1 MRSRDIIKYNQGKTV
16 IVTMGEQKYVGTRMR
31 DHYDY
36 QQARLVFFSVFSM
49 SIDCDLN
56 NVFEIEKI
64 TLSWT
69 RTWKTRNVSIFRFTS
84 IKDVEKTEIT
94 SASFYACVK

>member
-36 QQARLVFFSVFSM
+36 QQARLVFFGIFNVYWLWFKQC
-49 SIDCDLN
+49 IRNWEN
-56 NVFEIEKI
+56 NAKLDKNLKNKKCFDIQI
-64 TLSWT
+64 Y
-69 RTWKTRNVSIFRFTS
+69 FH
-84 IKDVEKTEIT
+84 
-94 SASFYACVK
+94 